1 MRGARGFVPLFVSGW
16 LWHTTRWGSLFLGS
30 YVVSEMTDTPV
41 LNQLVGACVFA
52 PMLLGGL
59 VAGALS
65 DRFDRRRLVIATQLA
80 FIPIGVAMT
89 AVVVLGWLQ
98 VWMMFPFTLAI
109 GLGGVV
115 NMTSL
120 RPLMYDVAGPERA
133 PRALALDSAGVA
145 SSSVAGA
152 LMGGAVVDTV
162 GIGAAFALLAGLVC
176 ASTLLLWSVGSDI
189 GPSSSAPA
197 AAATPW
203 RFDDQVQA
211 SLGLLRRSPRL
222 VSLLGVTIVVNL
234 FYFSFLPLIP
244 VVAEDLAASAL
255 LAGVMGAAAGCGQ
268 LLGGLALAW
277 HDSDRHGHVYVG
289 GSAIA
294 LAGLCLFALAPM
306 VGAAC
311 VALFFAGTG
320 QAGFATM
327 QSLLAIE
334 SATESERGAA
344 LGLLST
350 AIGALPVGMVMVG
363 LVSQLVGPRTT
374 LLASAVAGM
383 TALGFCVQRP
393 SAAALFAAPEG

>member
-1 MRGARGFVPLFVSGW
+1 MPLFVSGW

-65 DRFDRRRLVIATQLA
+65 DHFDRRRLVMVTQLA
-80 FIPIGVAMT
+80 FVPIGVAMT
-89 AVVVLGWLQ
+89 AVVVLGWLE
-98 VWMMFPFTLAI
+98 VWMIFPFTLAI

-162 GIGAAFALLAGLVC
+162 GIGAAFALLAGLMG
-176 ASTLLLWSVGSDI
+176 ASTLLLWSVGPDVGSPTR
-189 GPSSSAPA
+189 GAGVA
-197 AAATPW
+197 AAPW
-203 RFDDQVQA
+203 RFDDQVRA

-222 VSLLGVTIVVNL
+222 VSLLGITIVVNL

-294 LAGLCLFALAPM
+294 LAGLCLFALAPV

-363 LVSQLVGPRTT
+363 LAAQLVGPRTT

-393 SAAALFAAPEG
+393 SAAALFAVPEG